1 MVVALGPQPNARS
14 VVQPQASA
22 RLLPLRHLQTF
33 TTPDALDAVLANL
46 PAVPLEQRRA
56 AVSIATV
63 LAGQRNDGSHEHIFV
78 LTLGR
83 LIALRAAWLVHQPAR
98 PSLAQALLLSM
109 IRRASASLR
118 A

>member
-1 MVVALGPQPNARS
+1 
-14 VVQPQASA
+14 
-22 RLLPLRHLQTF
+22 LR
-33 TTPDALDAVLANL
+33 
-46 PAVPLEQRRA
+46 
-56 AVSIATV
+56 
-63 LAGQRNDGSHEHIFV
+63 EHIFI
-78 LTLGR
+78 LTLCR